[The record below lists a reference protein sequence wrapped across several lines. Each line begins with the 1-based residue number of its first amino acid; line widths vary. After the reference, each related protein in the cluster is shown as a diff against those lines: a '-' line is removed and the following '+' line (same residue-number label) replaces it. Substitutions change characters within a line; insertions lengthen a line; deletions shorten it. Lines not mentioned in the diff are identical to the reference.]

1 MKIPYYTAKKTREMA
16 KKLGVPNTGGIAVK
30 LFGII
35 LYELP
40 FCEATKKLIN
50 Y

>member
-1 MKIPYYTAKKTREMA
+1 MKVPYLTNKLTRRKAKE
-16 KKLGVPNTGGIAVK
+16 LGVANTGGIAVK

-40 FCEATKKLIN
+40 FTPETLKMI
-50 Y
+50 